1 MGVKPGVPGVLPASG
16 PPNALYALGL
26 AFAPAWLLPGSSDVP
41 AAGVIAATPLSPL
54 CASALS
60 TPSPTIG
67 QRNGAAPAAPAVPR
81 AKVVTVNKTA
91 MRFRMEPPLRFESW
105 GRESR
110 QPDPA

>member
-67 QRNGAAPAAPAVPR
+67 QRNGSAAAAPAVPR
-81 AKVVTVNKTA
+81 ARTITPKNTA
-91 MRFRMEPPLRFESW
+91 IRFLMRPP
-105 GRESR
+105 
-110 QPDPA
+110 P